1 MAVTLRPPLTV
12 RARPPLRV
20 AGRSSDRQLTL
31 PRGTGGHS
39 PVPLRAG
46 WRRMDPAVIDE
57 CSVSERNT
65 WWQRKT
71 TTEPWL
77 WRRIIV
83 CRNSTAVVV

>member
-20 AGRSSDRQLTL
+20 TGRSSDRQLTL
-31 PRGTGGHS
+31 PRGTGGHN

-46 WRRMDPAVIDE
+46 QRRTDAAVIDE

-71 TTEPWL
+71 ATEPWL
-77 WRRIIV
+77 WRRITV
-83 CRNSTAVVV
+83 YRNLTAVVM